1 MKAVRTRLLVTS
13 LIMALTV
20 AGHGQERWNRTYDD
34 GQLPNQ
40 IGSVCL
46 SGNQYVIVSN
56 YQDIGNGS
64 GHATRLLDADGVE
77 LDGAMLDEPMVY
89 LFGGASGSL
98 HRLGSGD
105 LALGG
110 TITEIGAE
118 PDGCLTLYSPDGDTL
133 WRKRYGVPEFDNVN
147 CIGVL
152 PDSGFALFGTVRSG
166 NWYDMRLIRTDANGD
181 TMWTR
186 RYGGPEDQQCL
197 SGQRTLD
204 GGYVLSGFKYFN
216 NDHVNMYVVKTDS
229 AGHQQWH
236 QWYGSAWIDNPGFI
250 LQLPDSGY
258 VLAGAQ
264 RLAAQ
269 GVLYP
274 ALYRLDKEGAVI
286 WAEVYDQ
293 LEWGPFFTIPIHIP
307 GEGYTI
313 AGTMKPLGLSVGRL
327 TKVDLDGELLWDR
340 EYRTNNQADHYFYDV
355 KRTLDGGY
363 IMAGT
368 AFDSLLV
375 SQDAWLVKVDSF
387 GCLVPGCQVFD
398 GLEEQMTDLGDVLE
412 VYPNPAR
419 DQATVHIALPQGLE
433 RKNLR
438 LALVSAEGK
447 LVHEE
452 AVPATATMHS
462 LELSRYPA
470 GLYFV
475 HLRDGARWLAG
486 TKLVLSPP

>member
-1 MKAVRTRLLVTS
+1 
-13 LIMALTV
+13 
-20 AGHGQERWNRTYDD
+20 
-34 GQLPNQ
+34 
-40 IGSVCL
+40 
-46 SGNQYVIVSN
+46 
-56 YQDIGNGS
+56 
-64 GHATRLLDADGVE
+64 
-77 LDGAMLDEPMVY
+77 
-89 LFGGASGSL
+89 
-98 HRLGSGD
+98 
-105 LALGG
+105 
-110 TITEIGAE
+110 
-118 PDGCLTLYSPDGDTL
+118 
-133 WRKRYGVPEFDNVN
+133 
-147 CIGVL
+147 
-152 PDSGFALFGTVRSG
+152 
-166 NWYDMRLIRTDANGD
+166 
-181 TMWTR
+181 MWTR

-419 DQATVHIALPQGLE
+419 DQATVHLALPQGLE

>member
-236 QWYGSAWIDNPGFI
+236 QWYGSAWVDNAGFI
-250 LQLPDSGY
+250 VQLPDSGY
-258 VLAGAQ
+258 LLAGA
-264 RLAAQ
+264 RRELE
-269 GVLYP
+269 LDFLHP
-274 ALYRLDKEGAVI
+274 CLYRLDKTGAVI
-286 WAEVYDQ
+286 WNETYDPD
-293 LEWGPFFTIPIHIP
+293 EWGVFFAIPIRTQD
-307 GEGYTI
+307 GYTMSGGRYDDNTNVI
-313 AGTMKPLGLSVGRL
+313 GMLMHVDASGTKRW
-327 TKVDLDGELLWDR
+327 E
-340 EYRTNNQADHYFYDV
+340 RTYHTNTQVDHYFYDV

-438 LALVSAEGK
+438 LALVSAEGN

>member
-419 DQATVHIALPQGLE
+419 DQATVHLALPQGLE